1 MQKWISGKCR
11 DCSYVEKA
19 LNAIP
24 NSEEFKG
31 WYETFTFDGKTPEPG
46 QMICMPKLADALE
59 KIADTNTDALYYGE
73 LASRIDEESRKFG
86 GFCVRKI

>member
-1 MQKWISGKCR
+1 MWK
-11 DCSYVEKA
+11 KA

-59 KIADTNTDALYYGE
+59 RLPTQIQMLYTMENWQVALMRNQE
-73 LASRIDEESRKFG
+73 NLVD
-86 GFCVRKI
+86 FCVRKI